1 MAFCENLKSALKAK
15 VSIYDSNGNIVDGE
29 DLGFV
34 FTKDLEYKNGITYI
48 NASKYIIAISK
59 EISQDAINL
68 VRMIALANIEE
79 AAGFMQP
86 LEYILKNDVQSE
98 TLRGRFSDYSVLYI
112 KSKTNFKDLL
122 ESIYE
127 STDTSIIQDDE
138 GIYIVK
144 VIDDL
149 EQEADSIIDGISQET
164 GSNVLIGASRRVGA
178 SYTIKDAANHAKQA
192 ANLAS
197 ILGFKEG
204 FYHIDKMLMYGIL
217 YSCSDEA
224 VEYYMNGGFNGFYD
238 VIKDKELLDTAEELF
253 KCHLNVSEASRK
265 LYLHRNTLLYRLEKI
280 KNLTGL
286 DIKRFE
292 EAVIFRTVVA
302 LYKLKRR

>member
-1 MAFCENLKSALKAK
+1 MAFCDNIKTALKVN
-15 VSIYDSNGNIVDGE
+15 VSLYDLNGNLIEGDN
-29 DLGFV
+29 LGFRFV
-34 FTKDLEYKNGITYI
+34 DEVEFIDGFTYI
-48 NASKYIIAISK
+48 NLSKYILVISK
-59 EISQDAINL
+59 IISQDAIGL
-68 VRMIALANIEE
+68 VKMLIMSSLEE
-79 AAGFMQP
+79 AAGVMQP
-86 LEYILKNDVQSE
+86 LEYILKNDVSKE
-98 TLRGRFSDYSVLYI
+98 SLKGRFVDYSVLYI
-112 KSKTNFKDLL
+112 KSKNYIQDLL

-127 STDTSIIQDDE
+127 STETSIVEDDE

-144 VIDDL
+144 VVEDL
-149 EQEADSIIDGISQET
+149 EQEAQSIIDGVSQET
-164 GSNVLIGASRRVGA
+164 GSSLIIGASRRVCAG
-178 SYTIKDAANHAKQA
+178 YTIKDAAEHAKA
-192 ANLAS
+192 AASLANL
-197 ILGFKEG
+197 LGFKEG

-217 YSCSDEA
+217 YSCNDKD
-224 VEYYMNGGFNGFYD
+224 VEFYMNGGFSGFYD

-286 DIKRFE
+286 DIKKFE

>member
-1 MAFCENLKSALKAK
+1 MAFCENLKSALKANIA
-15 VSIYDSNGNIVDGE
+15 IYDLNGNLLEGE
-29 DLGFV
+29 NLGFV
-34 FTKDLEYKNGITYI
+34 YTKDLEYKNDFTYM
-48 NASKYIIAISK
+48 NVSKYIIVISK
-59 EISQDAINL
+59 VISQDAVNL

-86 LEYILKNDVQSE
+86 LEYILKNDVSSE
-98 TLRGRFSDYSVLYI
+98 SLRGRFSDYSVLYI
-112 KSKTNFKDLL
+112 KSKANFKDLL

-127 STDTSIIQDDE
+127 STDTSIVQDDE

-149 EQEADSIIDGISQET
+149 EQEAESIIDGISQET

-178 SYTIKDAANHAKQA
+178 SYTIKDAANHAKTS

-217 YSCSDEA
+217 YSCSDEQ
-224 VEYYMNGGFNGFYD
+224 VEYYMNGGFSGFYD

-286 DIKRFE
+286 DIKKFE

>member
-1 MAFCENLKSALKAK
+1 MAFCENLKSALKAN
-15 VSIYDSNGNIVDGE
+15 VAVYDSKGNLIEGE
-29 DLGFV
+29 DLGFIY
-34 FTKDLEYKNGITYI
+34 TKDLEYSKGITYI
-48 NASKYIIAISK
+48 NVSKYVIAISR
-59 EISQDAINL
+59 EISQDAVNL

-86 LEYILKNDVQSE
+86 LEYILKNDVSSE

-149 EQEADSIIDGISQET
+149 EQEAESIIDGISQET

-178 SYTIKDAANHAKQA
+178 SYTIKDAANHAKQS

-224 VEYYMNGGFNGFYD
+224 VGYYMNGGFSGFYD

-286 DIKRFE
+286 DIKKFE

>member
-149 EQEADSIIDGISQET
+149 EQEADSIIDGISQEA

>member
-68 VRMIALANIEE
+68 VRMIALTNIEE

-112 KSKTNFKDLL
+112 KSKTNFKELL